1 MIIPRIMK
9 SPFEPRVAL
18 DQDLS
23 ASLAFSRAFVLPPT
37 AGPAPAYQERFL
49 RDSLGAA
56 QTVMLSSTAPGRV
69 CTYEAVLRSWV
80 PRVAD
85 DLGAPIPPLA
95 YEATFIASCGA
106 TLLFGPKSRT
116 LTTGRPAAKC
126 FYVMPVKAAI
136 SLWPVVRGSR
146 AVFGE
151 EWSPRMGFFG
161 AVSSDRGKGSAERAP
176 FLLVDM
182 RGVCDGGAL
191 ALSRLHSAVEGGSL
205 PRTESGMG
213 PHLYDATSLR
223 GAASMAVA
231 FFGVRCVSGGRS
243 LSGAAFISI
252 MKKVSPS

>member
-9 SPFEPRVAL
+9 SPFEPRVAP

-49 RDSLGAA
+49 RNSLGAA

-151 EWSPRMGFFG
+151 EWSPRMGFFWGGIERSRERLRGKG
-161 AVSSDRGKGSAERAP
+161 AVSLGGYAGGVRRRGP
-176 FLLVDM
+176 
-182 RGVCDGGAL
+182 
-191 ALSRLHSAVEGGSL
+191 GSL
-205 PRTESGMG
+205 SSAFGCGRREPAAHRIW
-213 PHLYDATSLR
+213 D
-223 GAASMAVA
+223 GA
-231 FFGVRCVSGGRS
+231 
-243 LSGAAFISI
+243 
-252 MKKVSPS
+252 SPV